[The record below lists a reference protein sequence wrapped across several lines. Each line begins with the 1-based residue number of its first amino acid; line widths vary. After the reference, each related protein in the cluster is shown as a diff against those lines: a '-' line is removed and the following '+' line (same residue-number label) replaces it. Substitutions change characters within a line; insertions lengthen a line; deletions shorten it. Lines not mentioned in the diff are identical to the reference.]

1 MNLFNYWIIMKK
13 QSSLLFVLLLLFVST
28 EYAHAQFE
36 GKVVY
41 NNYELKSGEKVNA
54 DRFTMFVTSDRI
66 LLQGDNS
73 YDFMGNIK
81 TEGVLIRLDFED
93 FVFLTGKDKALKISK
108 TDITS
113 MMNLFGG
120 DSKEDMDTDIDYKK
134 TGEVET
140 INGYASEKFIFAEK
154 GNESNYI
161 SVWMTRDLKF
171 NWGMLAEPWGKD
183 VEGMISGDFPISLIF
198 EEGYFP
204 LRIESFQSGE
214 LKTITEAE
222 EINES
227 SIAKAM
233 VQIPSGVSV
242 LSLQNYLF
250 QQLSEQ

>member
-1 MNLFNYWIIMKK
+1 MKK
-13 QSSLLFVLLLLFVST
+13 QSSLFFTLLLLFLT
-28 EYAHAQFE
+28 TDYAHAQFE

-41 NNYELKSGEKVNA
+41 NSYELESGEKVNR
-54 DRFTMFVTSDRI
+54 DRFTMFVTPDRI

-108 TDITS
+108 MDITS

-120 DSKEDMDTDIDYKK
+120 NSDEKGSDTEINYER
-134 TGEVET
+134 TGEREN
-140 INGYASEKFIFAEK
+140 INGFDSEKFIFSDEENN
-154 GNESNYI
+154 GDYVT
-161 SVWMTRDLKF
+161 VWMTQDLKF
-171 NWGMLAEPWGKD
+171 NWGMLAEPWGD
-183 VEGMISGDFPISLIF
+183 GVEGMISGDFPISLIF

-204 LRIESFQSGE
+204 LRIESYQSGV
-214 LKTITEAE
+214 LKTVTEAG

>member
-1 MNLFNYWIIMKK
+1 MKK
-13 QSSLLFVLLLLFVST
+13 QSSLFFTLLLLFLAT

-41 NNYELKSGEKVNA
+41 NNYELKSGEKVNS

-73 YDFMGNIK
+73 YNFMGNIQ

-108 TDITS
+108 MDITS

-120 DSKEDMDTDIDYKK
+120 NSSDKKATDKEINYEK
-134 TGEVET
+134 TGKRET
-140 INGYASEKFIFAEK
+140 INGFDSEQFIFSDEENPGDYVA
-154 GNESNYI
+154 
-161 SVWMTRDLKF
+161 VWMTQDLKF
-171 NWGMLAEPWGKD
+171 NWGMLAEPWGDD

-214 LKTITEAE
+214 LKTVTEAE

>member
-1 MNLFNYWIIMKK
+1 MKN
-13 QSSLLFVLLLLFVST
+13 QSSLFFTLLLLFLST

-41 NNYELKSGEKVNA
+41 NNYEMKSGEKVSE
-54 DRFTMFVTSDRI
+54 DRFTMFVTTDRI

-73 YDFMGNIK
+73 YDLMGNIK

-108 TDITS
+108 VDITS

-120 DSKEDMDTDIDYKK
+120 DSKKDMDTDISYEK
-134 TGEVET
+134 TGETET
-140 INGYASEKFIFAEK
+140 INGYASEKFIFSDKADGK
-154 GNESNYI
+154 DYVA
-161 SVWMTRDLKF
+161 VWMTRDIKF
-171 NWGMLAEPWGKD
+171 NWGMLAEPWGDD

-204 LRIESFQSGE
+204 LRIESYQSGE

>member
-1 MNLFNYWIIMKK
+1 MKK
-13 QSSLLFVLLLLFVST
+13 QSSLFFTLLLLFLTT

-41 NNYELKSGEKVNA
+41 NSYELKSGEKINK
-54 DRFTMFVTSDRI
+54 DRFTMFVTPDRI

-73 YDFMGNIK
+73 YDFMGNIR
-81 TEGVLIRLDFED
+81 TEGVLVRLDFED

-108 TDITS
+108 VDITS

-120 DSKEDMDTDIDYKK
+120 DSNNQSGTDTDINYEK
-134 TGEVET
+134 TGERET
-140 INGYASEKFIFAEK
+140 INGFDSEKFIFTDQEHE
-154 GNESNYI
+154 GDYV

-171 NWGMLAEPWGKD
+171 NWGMLAEPWGDD

-204 LRIESFQSGE
+204 LRIESYQDGE
-214 LKTITEAE
+214 LKTVTEAD

-227 SIAKAM
+227 SIARAM
-233 VQIPSGVSV
+233 VQIPTGVSV

>member
-1 MNLFNYWIIMKK
+1 MKNHP
-13 QSSLLFVLLLLFVST
+13 SLYFTLLLLFLST
-28 EYAHAQFE
+28 EFAHAQFE

-41 NNYELKSGEKVNA
+41 NSYELKSGEKVNA

-120 DSKEDMDTDIDYKK
+120 DSKNNRDTDTDIKYEK
-134 TGEVET
+134 TGGTDT
-140 INGYASEKFIFAEK
+140 INGYASEKFIFTDREDQ
-154 GNESNYI
+154 SNI
-161 SVWMTRDLKF
+161 FVVWMTRDIKF
-171 NWGMLAEPWGKD
+171 NWGMLAEPWGD
-183 VEGMISGDFPISLIF
+183 NVESMIHGDFPISLIF

-204 LRIESFQSGE
+204 LRMETYQSGE
-214 LKTITEAE
+214 LKTVTEAE

-227 SIAKAM
+227 TIAKAM
-233 VQIPSGVSV
+233 VEIPSGVSV

>member
-1 MNLFNYWIIMKK
+1 MKK
-13 QSSLLFVLLLLFVST
+13 QSSLFFTLLLLFLTT
-28 EYAHAQFE
+28 EYAQAQFE

-41 NNYELKSGEKVNA
+41 NSYELQSGERVNS
-54 DRFTMFVTSDRI
+54 DRFTMFVTPERI

-81 TEGVLIRLDFED
+81 TEGVLVRLDFED

-108 TDITS
+108 MDITS

-120 DSKEDMDTDIDYKK
+120 NSNDRKASDTEINYEK
-134 TGEVET
+134 TRERET
-140 INGYASEKFIFAEK
+140 INGYESEKFIFADEEHK
-154 GNESNYI
+154 NDYVA
-161 SVWMTRDLKF
+161 VWMTRDIKF
-171 NWGMLAEPWGKD
+171 NWGMLAEPWGND

-204 LRIESFQSGE
+204 LRIESFQDGVM
-214 LKTITEAE
+214 KTVTEAE

-227 SIAKAM
+227 SIARAM